1 MLRHE
6 QDLLKNICCIPHQP
20 SGKISSRNR
29 VRRWRPGFTV
39 HGSRFHGYSRFL
51 VQDWMH
57 IYIYIMEYMESSSP
71 RIVDGHTTQIFGQ
84 WLHVC
89 MASEWRYFTGGEIV
103 ISWLIQGFTVEDQTN
118 LEICWTLAQKM
129 MLQHNPWNVKN
140 PWKGRE
146 RPWNFMEKICLM
158 FVDFFS
164 ICLVST
170 TCFSLVEKKSDV
182 FLSMAILA
190 F

>member
-1 MLRHE
+1 MLYPTPTIR
-6 QDLLKNICCIPHQP
+6 QDLLKKPRKEMKAWI
-20 SGKISSRNR
+20 
-29 VRRWRPGFTV
+29 
-39 HGSRFHGYSRFL
+39 HGSRFTVSRLFTVFSSGL
-51 VQDWMH
+51 NAY